1 VSRRVETEPAEFR
14 WIVDGHNLLFAM
26 PDLEQLQRE
35 GRRSEARA
43 ELQARLE
50 AFGRAIGRRVCV
62 VFDGVEAPPLRD
74 DARSPHLETMYSHP
88 PAEADDQICTLAA
101 QWVRGGERVAVVTS
115 DRRTLVPRL
124 PRGARAIPARQFL
137 AMLRRTTRTPEKWI
151 ADLSDVE
158 RALLAKSP
166 FESDRRH
173 AAELPDDDDPRRPAP
188 DVPDD
193 DDPR

>member
-1 VSRRVETEPAEFR
+1 MPRRVEQEPAEFR

-26 PDLEQLQRE
+26 PDLEQFQRE

-50 AFGRAIGRRVCV
+50 AFGRVIGRRVCV
-62 VFDGVEAPPLRD
+62 VFDGVEAPAVRD
-74 DARSPHLETMYSHP
+74 EARSPHLETMYAHP

-101 QWVRGGERVAVVTS
+101 QWVRGGEKVAVVTS

-124 PRGARAIPARQFL
+124 PRGARAIPARQFIAL
-137 AMLRRTTRTPEKWI
+137 LRRATRTPEKWI
-151 ADLSDVE
+151 ADLGDVE

-173 AAELPDDDDPRRPAP
+173 AAEMQEEDGPPKPEDPSAS
-188 DVPDD
+188 
-193 DDPR
+193 